1 VYEFDA
7 NMKPLKHYYLA
18 DDETVQAAIN
28 AVANQTKAPS
38 K

>member
-1 VYEFDA
+1 
-7 NMKPLKHYYLA
+7 MKPIKHYYLA

-28 AVANQTKAPS
+28 AVANQTKAAA